1 MQPNL
6 SDEAR
11 ASRNSKLKLIWGLI
25 LLIGPTLLLI
35 VTVLLYALI
44 NFIVSGSVMGTENG
58 VISPP
63 SMAERIVKI
72 VLFII
77 GAVVFLTWLPGII
90 AGIILLVTRNK

>member
-25 LLIGPTLLLI
+25 LLIGPSLLLI
-35 VTVLLYALI
+35 ITIVLYALI
-44 NFIVSGSVMGTENG
+44 NFIAPGSATGADSGMFAQ
-58 VISPP
+58 P
-63 SMAERIVKI
+63 SIAERIVNV

-77 GAVVFLTWLPGII
+77 GTVVVLTWLPGII
-90 AGIILLVTRNK
+90 AGIILLATRNK